1 MEKVEVFV
9 LAITTNPY
17 RSAYMLL
24 MAACNDALDLLSSST
39 KAAVLLQNAV
49 EQAEEIFL
57 QNEKY

>member
-1 MEKVEVFV
+1 MEVFV
-9 LAITTNPY
+9 LEITTNPY

-24 MAACNDALDLLSSST
+24 MAACNDAHDLLSSST